1 MSLFIISD
9 NLSELED
16 WSYLCLSARALKFIT
31 MAEEK
36 EINEQE
42 ETEKT
47 QEQSNETQE
56 IVNEGSIEE
65 KYAELNERYLR
76 LFADFDNLRKR
87 TIKEKADLISNA
99 NAGVL
104 SDLLIVLDDFE
115 RAIANNDNA
124 SELEVVK
131 DGFNLI
137 HHKFKGILESKG
149 LKPMICKGMDFDSE
163 LHEAIANVPAPT
175 EELKGKV
182 IDDVTKG
189 YYLHDKVLRYAKVV
203 VGQ

>member
-1 MSLFIISD
+1 
-9 NLSELED
+9 
-16 WSYLCLSARALKFIT
+16 

-36 EINEQE
+36 DLNEQE
-42 ETEKT
+42 EVGKELEQDLAEPKT
-47 QEQSNETQE
+47 ETQE
-56 IVNEGSIEE
+56 TSKELSAEE
-65 KYAELNERYLR
+65 KYAELNDRYLR

-87 TIKEKADLISNA
+87 SIKEKADLISNA

-115 RAIANNDNA
+115 RAIANNENA
-124 SELEVVK
+124 AELEVVK

-137 HHKFKGILESKG
+137 YHKFKGILESKG

-163 LHEAIANVPAPT
+163 LHEAIANVPAPS
-175 EELKGKV
+175 EDEKGKV